1 MSHQTMVHRTS
12 TMARNYAASPARVFA
27 AWADPELRRLWGSPS
42 DEVELRIDAADFR
55 VGGED
60 QQACLVQGE
69 EVALVTG
76 RYHDIVEDRRI
87 IYTEV
92 ISEAGA
98 LLGMSLVSAEFIP
111 DGSGTR
117 LELTLQT
124 VAVDGSDLLDGVEE
138 GWTSALERLGAQL
151 MAVV

>member
-1 MSHQTMVHRTS
+1 MSHQSMVHRTA
-12 TMARNYAASPARVFA
+12 TMARTYSASPARVFA
-27 AWADPELRRLWGSPS
+27 AWADPEIRRLWGSPS

-55 VGGED
+55 IGGED
-60 QQACLVQGE
+60 QQTCVVQGE
-69 EVALVTG
+69 PVAFVTG
-76 RYHDIVEDRRI
+76 RYHDIVPDRRI

-92 ISEAGA
+92 ISEADA
-98 LLGMSLVSAEFIP
+98 LLGMSLVSAEFIA

-138 GWTSALERLGAQL
+138 GWTSALDRLGAQL